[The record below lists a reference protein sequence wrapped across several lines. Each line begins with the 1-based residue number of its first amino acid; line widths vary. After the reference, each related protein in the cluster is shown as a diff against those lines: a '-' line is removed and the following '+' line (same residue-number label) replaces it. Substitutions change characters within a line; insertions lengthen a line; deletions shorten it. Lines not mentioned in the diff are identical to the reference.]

1 MQTIKLRLTSVSFV
15 LAGLF
20 LLVNTSASAADD
32 DFASVAVMAAE
43 ELNEVRGRDRD
54 TIVVLQNNQTQSAN
68 ISETSFNADQ
78 INSGA
83 VQLDSHALDNFNGVG
98 LFNFVTGNGN
108 AIDAAI
114 GVNVYLQ

>member
-15 LAGLF
+15 LAGLL
-20 LLVNTSASAADD
+20 LLVGTPASAEDD